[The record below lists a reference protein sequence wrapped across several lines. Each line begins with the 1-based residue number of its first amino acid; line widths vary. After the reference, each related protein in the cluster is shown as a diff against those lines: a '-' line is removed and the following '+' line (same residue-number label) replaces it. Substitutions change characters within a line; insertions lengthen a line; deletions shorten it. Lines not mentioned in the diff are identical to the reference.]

1 MQIYMKPRYGTINHK
16 GHVVTLPHYVQKVAD
31 ILPHAPS
38 DIPILVFHTTRRDDR
53 SINFKV
59 R

>member
-1 MQIYMKPRYGTINHK
+1 MKPRYGTINHK